1 MRIVALM
8 IFLIMITSTLAGC
21 TGDNNEIN
29 SANDRIAELESQ
41 NDANQNLIAELGS
54 QNEANQNLVAEL
66 ESEAMSDDELYQK
79 LMNDFSDQSTL
90 INQLQNNCCTWDDMY
105 QQLDEGYAMGV
116 ADATPVST
124 LDIIADRGHM
134 KCGVKSNQYGMAYL
148 DSISGNWSGLDISY
162 CRAVAAAI
170 GLNPD
175 TDIEYVPASGSDRF
189 EKLSSGTIDVLIRTT
204 TWTTSRDAALNSDY
218 AGINFYDGQG
228 ILVNSENFPNATSSL
243 DLDGA
248 TICVAESSTSAGNI
262 ADYFYENNMDYVA
275 VNSWS
280 DGDDFRNE
288 LCDAVT
294 GDISSLVAMKWQ
306 YEQDDSLDF
315 DMNIMQEVIS
325 KEPLAAVTRDY
336 DSDWNEVV
344 SWVWYAMI
352 TAEEMG
358 VSSTNYASADSSN
371 PAVER
376 LLYSNLGL
384 GTDNNPLSDNWM
396 QNVLATVGNYGEAYD
411 RAFCDGNY
419 DGVSGSDAMN
429 GCLIHRSGTFNALV
443 SEGGLQYS
451 PPMR

>member
-54 QNEANQNLVAEL
+54 QNEANQNLIAEL
-66 ESEAMSDDELYQK
+66 ESEAISDDELYQK

-90 INQLQNNCCTWDDMY
+90 INQLQNNCCTWDDMS
-105 QQLDEGYAMGV
+105 QEWNEGYAMGV
-116 ADATPVST
+116 ADANSVST

-228 ILVNSENFPNATSSL
+228 ILVNADNFPNATSTL

-248 TICVAESSTSAGNI
+248 TICVAQGSTSAGNI

-315 DMNIMQEVIS
+315 NMNIMQEVIS

-352 TAEEMG
+352 TAEEIG

>member
-21 TGDNNEIN
+21 TGDNNELN
-29 SANDRIAELESQ
+29 SANDRIAELEAQ
-41 NDANQNLIAELGS
+41 NDANQNLIY
-54 QNEANQNLVAEL
+54 EL
-66 ESEAMSDDELYQK
+66 ESEAISDEELYQK
-79 LMNDFSDQSTL
+79 LMSDFSNQSTL
-90 INQLQNNCCTWDDMY
+90 ISELQNNCCTWDDMY
-105 QQLDEGYAMGV
+105 EEWYLGWNEGYIMGV
-116 ADATPVST
+116 EEANPVST
-124 LDIIADRGHM
+124 LDIIVDRGSM
-134 KCGVKSNQYGMAYL
+134 KCGVKSNQYGMGYL
-148 DSISGNWSGLDISY
+148 DSISGNWSGLDITY

-175 TDIEYVPASGSDRF
+175 MDIEYVPASGSDRF

-204 TWTTSRDAALNSDY
+204 TWTTSRDTDLNSDY

-228 ILVNSENFPNATSSL
+228 ILVNTDNFPNATSTL
-243 DLDGA
+243 DLNGA
-248 TICVAESSTSAGNI
+248 TICVAQGSTSARNI
-262 ADYFYENNMDYVA
+262 ADYFFENNLDYEA

-280 DGDDFRNE
+280 DGDEFRNE

-294 GDISSLVAMKWQ
+294 GDISSLIAMKCQ
-306 YEQDDSLDF
+306 YEQDVSLDF
-315 DMNIMQEVIS
+315 DMKIMQEVIS

-336 DSDWNEVV
+336 DSEWNEVV

-358 VSSTNYASADSSN
+358 ISSNNYASADSSN

-396 QNVLATVGNYGEAYD
+396 QNVLAAVGNYGEAYD
-411 RAFCDGNY
+411 RAFCDGDY

-429 GCLIHRSGTFNALV
+429 GCLIHRSGTLNALV